1 MKNDSGGAGILRDG
15 KVIET
20 RRIIIGEEIAAQDWE
35 GRRRCYW
42 LKTAQKITTWRDLK
56 WLLQVF
62 SGRAALA
69 RRRWSDL
76 GVLELWWAVM
86 AGARH
91 GHTFHHFQRANP
103 NRWREVRG
111 RAVRR
116 KHEKRENLLHRQRH
130 CVSRRRSQAPLRS
143 APLRHARSRLN
154 GKQGSRRRAARLPA
168 APLTERVSERWSV
181 PASLTAAA
189 TDRY

>member
-56 WLLQVF
+56 WLLHIVF
-62 SGRAALA
+62 RTCGARATKMERA
-69 RRRWSDL
+69 RRI
-76 GVLELWWAVM
+76 GAVM
-86 AGARH
+86 GCHGGPRH
-91 GHTFHHFQRANP
+91 GHTFYQFQRANP

-143 APLRHARSRLN
+143 ATLDP
-154 GKQGSRRRAARLPA
+154 G
-168 APLTERVSERWSV
+168 
-181 PASLTAAA
+181 
-189 TDRY
+189 